1 MCNCWVTYCT
11 QTSYIIS
18 TYETKKYSNQR
29 PINFRQT
36 EDPMGVY
43 MVFHN
48 AKKIYI
54 SFTVEKPCNISL
66 LIVIVTIEQMTLRH
80 SFNIEKPCKISPF

>member
-1 MCNCWVTYCT
+1 MCDCWVTSCT

-18 TYETKKYSNQR
+18 TYEDIKYSNQR
-29 PINFRQT
+29 SINFRET
-36 EDPMGVY
+36 EDLMGVY
-43 MVFHN
+43 MVFHS
-48 AKKIYI
+48 AKKIYS
-54 SFTVEKPCNISL
+54 SFTIEKPCNITL